1 MALIAYVD
9 YMTKDVR
16 VPDEV
21 FERVRKCGFSER
33 EMVEITASSCAYN
46 CSTRFLWGL
55 QVGEGIEYG
64 VMAPLPKDKKG
75 SL

>member
-1 MALIAYVD
+1 MAVIAYVD
-9 YMTKDVR
+9 YITKDVK

-21 FERVRKCGFSER
+21 FQRVRRCGFGER
-33 EMVEITASSCAYN
+33 EIVEVTACSCAYN
-46 CSTRFLWGL
+46 LSTRFLWGL

-75 SL
+75 GL